1 MSDDVDDEATTTSA
15 VEEVPKSVENRSQE
29 VEGGNAPS
37 QEPPINLIIDRVADR
52 AEPLIEIF
60 KTFAER
66 SAQAQET
73 KVKFRIGMTLVAVCT
88 VLVLVGTAAFLTY
101 VGRIAGSTFSFLL
114 GLIIGY
120 MLTFIRDAIGP
131 TSTDEL

>member
-1 MSDDVDDEATTTSA
+1 MSDEGDDGVTDTEAVKEVTSDA
-15 VEEVPKSVENRSQE
+15 SDENQQVSDT
-29 VEGGNAPS
+29 NPPS

-73 KVKFRIGMTLVAVCT
+73 KVKFRIGMTLFAVIT

-101 VGRIAGSTFSFLL
+101 VGRIGGSTFSFLL

>member
-1 MSDDVDDEATTTSA
+1 MSDDPEEKAEEADI
-15 VEEVPKSVENRSQE
+15 EEIKKQSSSDENR
-29 VEGGNAPS
+29 PS

-66 SAQAQET
+66 SAQARET
-73 KVKFRIGMTLVAVCT
+73 KVKFRIGMTLVAVIT

-101 VGRIAGSTFSFLL
+101 VGRISGSTFSFLL

-131 TSTDEL
+131 TSTEEL

>member
-1 MSDDVDDEATTTSA
+1 MSSDSDAGVTDAD
-15 VEEVPKSVENRSQE
+15 SVERVKSDATNENQQ
-29 VEGGNAPS
+29 VTDKTPHP

-73 KVKFRIGMTLVAVCT
+73 KVKFRIGMTLVAVIT

-101 VGRIAGSTFSFLL
+101 VGRIGGSTFSFLL